1 RASRDW
7 SIPMRPGSGPRAGLP
22 RPDPRRTGR
31 TPPVGVR
38 VDPRPDHEARDG
50 PDEAVPPR
58 AQEDRE
64 EDADRRTRHQT
75 DGRVTEAP
83 VRHVPLPLRPPHG
96 GPLREPRS
104 SARGPADPGEREAGH
119 TSSSGADTAA
129 VSGAMSR

>member
-1 RASRDW
+1 PAATRSPGTKRRHARRPPGRPRRPRRRARNATRYGE
-7 SIPMRPGSGPRAGLP
+7 RPARPAPGPRAGHP
-22 RPDPRRTGR
+22 RPDPRRSGPP
-31 TPPVGVR
+31 PPVGVR

-83 VRHVPLPLRPPHG
+83 V
-96 GPLREPRS
+96 
-104 SARGPADPGEREAGH
+104 
-119 TSSSGADTAA
+119 
-129 VSGAMSR
+129 